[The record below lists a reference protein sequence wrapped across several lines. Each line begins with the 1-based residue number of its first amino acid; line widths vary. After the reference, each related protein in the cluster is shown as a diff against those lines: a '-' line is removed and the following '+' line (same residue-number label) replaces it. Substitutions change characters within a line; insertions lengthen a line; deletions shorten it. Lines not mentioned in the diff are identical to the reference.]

1 MFRRLFVGLVLG
13 TVVGVAAA
21 AALVF
26 GLKVTVFDGAGG
38 SFEAYGAALAVG
50 VLAGLITGKP
60 IWASDAKV
68 EAGLKAV
75 FGALLAAG
83 GMFALRR
90 WAPEVS
96 LPGPFGTGAP
106 VAAGDLPA
114 SLALL
119 GASLGALFELDNTDD
134 GKKAPA
140 TAARARVSP
149 PTAARR
155 VARGS
160 SSPEPEEQNTPPKER
175 GLTERSGRSGR
186 GEESVN
192 SPSFA

>member
-1 MFRRLFVGLVLG
+1 MLRRLFVGLLLG

-26 GLKVTVFDGAGG
+26 GLKVTVFDGAAG
-38 SFEAYGAALAVG
+38 SFEAYGAALAIG

-68 EAGLKAV
+68 EASLKAG
-75 FGALLAAG
+75 FGALLAAA

-96 LPGPFGTGAP
+96 FPAPLGTGALVP
-106 VAAGDLPA
+106 AGDLPA
-114 SLALL
+114 SLAIL

-134 GKKAPA
+134 GKKAPGA
-140 TAARARVSP
+140 AARPRVSP

-155 VARGS
+155 VAGGGSSRDEDDQDTSARERGS
-160 SSPEPEEQNTPPKER
+160 
-175 GLTERSGRSGR
+175 TERSGRSGR
-186 GEESVN
+186 LKGQ
-192 SPSFA
+192 